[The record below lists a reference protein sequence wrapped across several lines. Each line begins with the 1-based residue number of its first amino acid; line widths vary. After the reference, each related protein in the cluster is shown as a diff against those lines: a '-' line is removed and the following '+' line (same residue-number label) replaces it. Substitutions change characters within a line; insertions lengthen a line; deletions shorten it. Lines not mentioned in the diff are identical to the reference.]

1 MNEQEPS
8 VWLRA
13 MEPDDIDLIY
23 QVENDVTLWGV
34 SNTNVH
40 YSRHLLRD
48 FIERST
54 GDIYADKQV
63 RMIADNRFGEPVAI
77 ADIVDFNPHSR
88 RAELG
93 VVVLPHLRGEG
104 YGRATVKAL
113 MDYARNML
121 HLHQLYV
128 YVGCENLASLRLFR
142 SMGFVE
148 SGRLKDWMFDGT
160 DYHDVLLLQV
170 FL

>member
-1 MNEQEPS
+1 MNENEPS

-13 MEPDDIDLIY
+13 MEPDDLELLY
-23 QVENDVTLWGV
+23 QVENDMALWNV

-54 GDIYADKQV
+54 GDIYTDKQV
-63 RMIADNRFGEPVAI
+63 RMIADNQFGEPVAI

-93 VVVLPHLRGEG
+93 VVVLPLVRGEG

-113 MDYARNML
+113 MDYARRTL

-128 YVGCENLASLRLFR
+128 YVGCDNQASLRLFR
-142 SMGFVE
+142 SMGFTE
-148 SGRLKDWMFDGT
+148 SGRLKDWIYDGT
-160 DYHDVLLLQV
+160 TYHDVLLLQV
-170 FL
+170 FF